1 MLFNSLKVESF
12 LDALINNGY
21 RNALLIVSRVLS
33 EMYMKTPRGKTQ
45 KKDFFLYKNRTMAL

>member
-33 EMYMKTPRGKTQ
+33 EMYMKTPGVRP
-45 KKDFFLYKNRTMAL
+45 KKRTFFV